1 VNTEKDINLFVRK
14 IFQSWD
20 HVANF
25 MKRYAA
31 VKGHGVRIGGGGKVD
46 KANGI
51 IKRTYLCR
59 HAGQAKSNRTAL
71 VEKQH
76 PNASSC
82 RVRCPWK
89 VNIWNKKSKNHLE
102 VTTLHDQHTGHELHP
117 LAVRFIPTLRKLP
130 EEVIEEIRFLTIVA
144 KADATIQYRVIR
156 EKFNIKI
163 IRQDLYNVISRF
175 RHKVTPGEAD
185 TGILLKRLYSK
196 KMEDPR
202 WVISMKIDPAT
213 SLLTHLF

>member
-1 VNTEKDINLFVRK
+1 MIYLIKLTILSYSISEKTADIEKDINLFVRK

-89 VNIWNKKSKNHLE
+89 VNIWNKKSTRVQMLRQQRFSINTEASIL
-102 VTTLHDQHTGHELHP
+102 LIIG
-117 LAVRFIPTLRKLP
+117 LADGVYKGIREFICLRNQNRKL
-130 EEVIEEIRFLTIVA
+130 VT
-144 KADATIQYRVIR
+144 
-156 EKFNIKI
+156 FNSFIAENEYKIK
-163 IRQDLYNVISRF
+163 S
-175 RHKVTPGEAD
+175 
-185 TGILLKRLYSK
+185 
-196 KMEDPR
+196 
-202 WVISMKIDPAT
+202 
-213 SLLTHLF
+213 